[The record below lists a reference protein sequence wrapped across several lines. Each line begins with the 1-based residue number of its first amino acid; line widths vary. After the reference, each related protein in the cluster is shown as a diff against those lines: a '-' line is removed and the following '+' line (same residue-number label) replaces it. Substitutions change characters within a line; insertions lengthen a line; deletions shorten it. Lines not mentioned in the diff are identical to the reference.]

1 MKFIR
6 NTRDDFELLSATLDD
21 ICVEKRKLY
30 QLRHKKLPTEI
41 TVTVSEFENKARSLN
56 IQDIQ
61 SFFHS
66 ELFEGSR
73 YSLNSSQGLII
84 KHYQS

>member
-30 QLRHKKLPTEI
+30 QLRYKKLPTEI

-73 YSLNSSQGLII
+73 YTLNSSQGLII

>member
-6 NTRDDFELLSATLDD
+6 NARDDHELLSATLDD

-30 QLRHKKLPTEI
+30 QLRYKKLPTEI
-41 TVTVSEFENKARSLN
+41 TVTISEFENKARSLN

-61 SFFHS
+61 PFFTS
-66 ELFEGSR
+66 EQFENNR
-73 YSLNSSQGLII
+73 YTLNPGHGLIV
-84 KHYQS
+84 KHYQ

>member
-6 NTRDDFELLSATLDD
+6 NARDDHELLFATLDD

-30 QLRHKKLPTEI
+30 QLRYKKLPQEI
-41 TVTVSEFENKARSLN
+41 TVTISEFENKARTLN
-56 IQDIQ
+56 VQDIQ

-66 ELFEGSR
+66 EQFESNR
-73 YSLNSSQGLII
+73 YSLNSSKGLII